1 MIFVKRMKKLRK
13 TMGYGQKEFSEL
25 LGVGYSTYQQ
35 YGIKHIEPKLA
46 FLERLCLKFPEYT
59 LWLMTERTDPPNHI
73 DPYMHEMRQQR
84 IKDEE
89 SL

>member
-1 MIFVKRMKKLRK
+1 MIFEKRMKKLRK

-35 YGIKHIEPKLA
+35 YEIKHIEPKLA

>member
-35 YGIKHIEPKLA
+35 YEIKHIEPKLA

-89 SL
+89 NL

>member
-35 YGIKHIEPKLA
+35 YEIKHIEPKLA

-73 DPYMHEMRQQR
+73 DPYMFEMRQQR

>member
-1 MIFVKRMKKLRK
+1 MHTYISYLRVHTRVRKVSIKVKK
-13 TMGYGQKEFSEL
+13 
-25 LGVGYSTYQQ
+25 
-35 YGIKHIEPKLA
+35 IKHIEPKLA

-73 DPYMHEMRQQR
+73 DPYMYEMRQQR

-89 SL
+89 NL